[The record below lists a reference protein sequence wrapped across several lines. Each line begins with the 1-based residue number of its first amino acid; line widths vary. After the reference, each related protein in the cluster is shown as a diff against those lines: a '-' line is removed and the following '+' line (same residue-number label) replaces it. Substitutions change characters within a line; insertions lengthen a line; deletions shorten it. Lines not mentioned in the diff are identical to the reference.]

1 MSTIDFAVE
10 PRGFS
15 ARLRT
20 FADLPLRGLESFM
33 AWRRRREGIRL
44 LLALD
49 DRLLRDAGF
58 IRADIERLR

>member
-1 MSTIDFAVE
+1 MSIVEIVVE
-10 PRGFS
+10 PRGFA
-15 ARLRT
+15 ARLHAL
-20 FADLPLRGLESFM
+20 ADLPLRGLESFM